1 MIPWEQI
8 GLWGAA
14 FANILLI
21 GLQGRNLNTGNYL
34 KGAVIAF
41 ALNNTQFIYIHAAVG
56 YSHLAFTSIVG
67 SASATGICASIWLS
81 RHIIHRGHKFL

>member
-1 MIPWEQI
+1 MPWADV
-8 GLWGAA
+8 GLWAAA

-21 GLQGRNLNTGNYL
+21 GLQGRNLNTGNYA
-34 KGAVIAF
+34 KGAAIAF

-81 RHIIHRGHKFL
+81 RNVIHRGHTFL

>member
-1 MIPWEQI
+1 MIPWGQI
-8 GLWGAA
+8 GLWAAA

>member
-1 MIPWEQI
+1 MPWTDI
-8 GLWGAA
+8 ALWFAA

-34 KGAVIAF
+34 IGALVAIG
-41 ALNNTQFIYIHAAVG
+41 LNNTQLLYIHAAVG
-56 YSHLAFTSIVG
+56 YSHLAFALVVG

-81 RHIIHRGHKFL
+81 RHVIHRGHKFL